1 MSIAVDVT
9 DTIEVRAAGI
19 RALNGA
25 LGVDGARV
33 FMRQCFGGRG
43 DLTRE
48 KYDRPDLTPAEFT
61 AMADMLKAEAEAA
74 GMWE

>member
-1 MSIAVDVT
+1 MSVAVDVT
-9 DTIEVRAAGI
+9 DTIEIRAAGI
-19 RALNGA
+19 RALNSA

-43 DLTRE
+43 DLTKE
-48 KYDRPDLTPAEFT
+48 KYDRPDLTPVEFA
-61 AMADMLKAEAEAA
+61 AMADMLKAEAVAV